1 MKLRLTVQRKEYLMS
16 ISENIRF
23 FRKEANLTQKDLA
36 RKCGLAE
43 ITIRQYESG
52 KREPRSSQLA
62 KIAGALNISAVDL
75 YLGQRIEYTDL
86 RSSDTRYRNRLRAY
100 KNVGDVPFTE
110 DQKIRTDLL
119 IMGEILVEIMRDK
132 EDVPLG
138 QTGTFKGPYPSGAP
152 AICIDAASRLGCST
166 VLVGSVGSDDFGK
179 LVINRLENDGVDC
192 RCIIQTDQHSTGCA
206 FVTYF
211 KGGSRK
217 FIFHMGAA
225 TQAEAPTSAQ
235 FDKVK
240 YMHIMGCSL
249 MADPYL
255 AQGILDTMHT
265 LFEAGTKI
273 SFDPNIRKELYQTPE
288 MKEIFADVLMHT
300 NILLPGKE
308 ELLLITEESNIDSAV
323 RKCFENT
330 CLEMLVLKDGSRGSR
345 LYIRHAP
352 EPGIEGN
359 VDELLTCQI
368 DAYKV
373 NQIDPTGAGD
383 CFDGAFL
390 AGLIHGEPPETA
402 ARMGAAAGALD
413 AMAFGPME
421 GKIDS
426 ETIHQIIEIG
436 ALSIS

>member
-1 MKLRLTVQRKEYLMS
+1 MS
-16 ISENIRF
+16 ISESIRF
-23 FRKEANLTQKDLA
+23 FRKEAGLTQKDLA

-62 KIAGALNISAVDL
+62 KIAGALKLSEADL

-86 RSSDTRYRNRLRAY
+86 RALDEGFRNRLRAY
-100 KNVGDVPFTE
+100 ENIRHVPLPE

-119 IMGEILVEIMRDK
+119 IMGEILVEIMRDR

-152 AICIDAASRLGCST
+152 AICIDAAARLGCNT
-166 VLVGSVGSDDFGK
+166 VLVGSVGRDDFGK
-179 LVINRLENDGVDC
+179 LVINRLESGGVDC
-192 RCIIQTDQHSTGCA
+192 RCITQTDRHSTGCA

-211 KGGSRK
+211 KDGSRR
-217 FIFHMGAA
+217 FIFHMGASVHA
-225 TQAEAPTSAQ
+225 AAPAPAQ
-235 FDKVK
+235 FGKVK

-265 LFEAGTKI
+265 LSEAGTKI
-273 SFDPNIRKELYQTPE
+273 SFDPNIRKELYQTAE
-288 MKEIFADVLMHT
+288 IKEIFADVLMHT

-308 ELLLITEESNIDSAV
+308 ELLLITGENDVGSAV
-323 RKCFENT
+323 RKCFENPG
-330 CLEMLVLKDGSRGSR
+330 LEMLVLKDGSRGSR
-345 LYIRHAP
+345 LYTRCAP
-352 EPGIEGN
+352 DPDTAEST
-359 VDELLTCQI
+359 DELKVCQI
-368 DAYKV
+368 DAYKIE
-373 NQIDPTGAGD
+373 QKDPTGAGD

-390 AGLIHGEPPETA
+390 AGLIRGETPETA
-402 ARMGAAAGALD
+402 AQMGAAAGALN

-421 GKIDS
+421 GKIDP
-426 ETIHQIIEIG
+426 ETIYKIIETGNI
-436 ALSIS
+436 ASP